1 MPKKTYV
8 LCKIQHIVHCESL
21 DLCALWRTSGFE
33 KVQIHLSTKSGE
45 VLEGRDA
52 VQSEVTVF
60 CHLGGSGL
68 LRKAGG

>member
-1 MPKKTYV
+1 MYSAKSSTLFTVKALIYA
-8 LCKIQHIVHCESL
+8 LCGAHQDFK
-21 DLCALWRTSGFE
+21 

-52 VQSEVTVF
+52 AQTEVTVF